1 MATNS
6 GFAGANYRQ
15 PSAGNQYPD
24 KSTVAPGYVRNFDD
38 RPWLAPK
45 DYGNAPLYQLPDYA
59 AYGQSLAN
67 PTSAQTVYNLN
78 PGMPY
83 RPDQYNPNN
92 DPEWLAR
99 MGAGAAGSQGTLA
112 DFLSQ
117 FQDSGGGGGYNL
129 SGEMGSIGQAY
140 QTRLDELNRQRDVGG
155 AQITAAQKMG
165 AEGISK
171 KMAESA
177 ASQTTT
183 NDAIKASYANALQ
196 QSRDRGAAMAAELQ
210 KLGVD
215 PSRLMAGQA
224 VDQSGL
230 ERAGLAQGNYSQRM
244 GQIAND
250 SMSSR
255 QQSLDLISA
264 GAQGQLTNNYS
275 QTVMRMDLQRQ
286 QQEAAARQQAAASA
300 GKPKSAI
307 EQATEALKLQAL
319 YNDVNKAPGSTD
331 SSKYDLSQFERTSPE
346 YAAAISGGDPSAYLR
361 KYYTTSQPVYDSY
374 DNKTGEGVGDPQT
387 DAQGNVIYSP
397 RLDQQGFDS
406 SMFTLAEGLRSGDAN
421 RSQGDTDANTV
432 DWYRQ
437 QVNDITVDARAS
449 GRTPD
454 YSSIPSQYRP
464 KMPLNNMTFNGRP

>member
-1 MATNS
+1 M
-6 GFAGANYRQ
+6 
-15 PSAGNQYPD
+15 
-24 KSTVAPGYVRNFDD
+24 
-38 RPWLAPK
+38 
-45 DYGNAPLYQLPDYA
+45 APLQRTTAAQWGTNPVTGKPWSSNAEKTIGEFNARKSPQPLPDYLG
-59 AYGQSLAN
+59 YGVQQASLAQGAA
-67 PTSAQTVYNLN
+67 PAQAVYDLN
-78 PGMPY
+78 PGMPAQY
-83 RPDQYNPNN
+83 TNQPYDPNTDQ
-92 DPEWLAR
+92 EWLAR
-99 MGAGAAGSQGTLA
+99 MGAGDAGSQGGLG

-117 FQDSGGGGGYNL
+117 FQDSGGGGGGGYNL

-307 EQATEALKLQAL
+307 EQATEVLKLQAL
-319 YNDVNKAPGSTD
+319 YDDVNKAPGSTD
-331 SSKYDLSQFERTSPE
+331 SSKYDLSQLDRGSPE
-346 YAAAISGGDPSAYLR
+346 YAAAMSGGDPSAYLR

-387 DAQGNVIYSP
+387 DAQANVIY
-397 RLDQQGFDS
+397 RDQLDQQGFDS
-406 SMFTLAEGLRSGDAN
+406 SMFALAEGLRSGDAN
-421 RSQGDTDANTV
+421 RSQGDTGANTV

-437 QVNDITVDARAS
+437 QVNDITAYARA
-449 GRTPD
+449 GGQTPD

-464 KMPLNNMTFNGRP
+464 KVPLNNMTFNGR

>member
-1 MATNS
+1 MAADASNSFTNEYPNYWVRPPKPTPIPT
-6 GFAGANYRQ
+6 FAVG
-15 PSAGNQYPD
+15 SQY
-24 KSTVAPGYVRNFDD
+24 G
-38 RPWLAPK
+38 
-45 DYGNAPLYQLPDYA
+45 G
-59 AYGQSLAN
+59 
-67 PTSAQTVYNLN
+67 
-78 PGMPY
+78 
-83 RPDQYNPNN
+83 YNPASTDLFTSGAIRLISPQGYTGDQNTVN
-92 DPEWLAR
+92 DKEWLAR
-99 MGAGAAGSQGTLA
+99 LGAGDAGSQGGLG

-117 FQDSGGGGGYNL
+117 FQDQGGGGGYNL

-210 KLGVD
+210 RLGVD

-286 QQEAAARQQAAASA
+286 EQEAAARQQAAASA

-319 YNDVNKAPGSTD
+319 YNDVNKAD
-331 SSKYDLSQFERTSPE
+331 SSGSKYDLSTLDRNSAAYGAALSKDPE
-346 YAAAISGGDPSAYLR
+346 AVLR
-361 KYYTTSQPVYDSY
+361 KYHTRSQPVYNYDKGTNSY
-374 DNKTGEGVGDPQT
+374 SAQL
-387 DAQGNVIYSP
+387 DANSNAIY
-397 RLDQQGFDS
+397 RDQLDED
-406 SMFTLAEGLRSGDAN
+406 AYNADLRSLMDSQRAQSANVADGDSGN
-421 RSQGDTDANTV
+421 ESGDFYWQRA
-432 DWYRQ
+432 R
-437 QVNDITVDARAS
+437 DITLEANETGS
-449 GRTPD
+449 TPN
-454 YSSIPSQYRP
+454 YSSIPERYRP
-464 KMPLNNMTFNGRP
+464 KAPLNVMTFNGRP